1 MTLKQKSDGIYLD
14 DSFDDVMF
22 DSLIFD
28 CDGVLIDITKSY
40 DQTII
45 TTTKYILET
54 LAKITDSIDID
65 FKIIDGFK
73 STGGFNDE
81 VDLTYAAIL
90 SIIAAK
96 KLKKDQTEFIF
107 NVIKNSDST
116 GIKSV
121 ENFLKK
127 QIDISEI
134 IDGFKSTGGFNDEVD
149 LTYAS
154 ILSII
159 AAKKL
164 KKDQT
169 EFIFNVIKNSDSTG
183 IKSVEIFL
191 KKQTDISVIIDQ
203 LSYPGSHKEN
213 ILYQTFDQL
222 FYGPELYSKLFQNPS
237 KFSEPGLIEND
248 DVIFNDNL
256 SEKLQKKFGKQI
268 SMVTGR
274 GKESVRYSLKH
285 LLEKFDLTNSAF
297 LEDESR
303 DLAKPNPQA
312 LINSISGMNSKSC
325 LYVGDSMEDFLM
337 AKKSTILGYKTTFC
351 GIIGTSKNPQEKLKL
366 FEQNEA
372 ILVLDSIELLPKVL
386 NLE

>member
-1 MTLKQKSDGIYLD
+1 MTLKQKLEGIYLD
-14 DSFDDVMF
+14 DSFNHADI

-40 DQTII
+40 DQTIV
-45 TTTKYILET
+45 TTAKYVLET
-54 LAKITDSIDID
+54 LANIDDSIDID

-90 SIIAAK
+90 SIVAAK

-107 NVIKNSDST
+107 TVIKNSDST

-121 ENFLKK
+121 ENFLKN
-127 QIDISEI
+127 QVDISKI
-134 IDGFKSTGGFNDEVD
+134 VN
-149 LTYAS
+149 
-154 ILSII
+154 
-159 AAKKL
+159 
-164 KKDQT
+164 
-169 EFIFNVIKNSDSTG
+169 
-183 IKSVEIFL
+183 
-191 KKQTDISVIIDQ
+191 Q

-213 ILYQTFDQL
+213 VLYQIFDQL
-222 FYGPELYSKLFQNPS
+222 FYGPELYLKLFKNSS
-237 KFSEPGLIEND
+237 KFSDPGLIEND
-248 DVIFNDNL
+248 DVILDDEL
-256 SEKLQKKFGKQI
+256 CIKLQKKFGNQI

-274 GKESVRYSLKH
+274 GKESVSYSLKN
-285 LLEKFDLTNSAF
+285 LLQKFDLPHSVF

-312 LINSISGMNSKSC
+312 LVDSIHGMSSKSC
-325 LYVGDSMEDFLM
+325 LYVGDSMEDFIM
-337 AKKSTILGYKTTFC
+337 AKKATILGNKTTFC

-366 FEQNEA
+366 FEENGA
-372 ILVLDSIELLPKVL
+372 ILVLDSITLLPKVL

>member
-1 MTLKQKSDGIYLD
+1 MTLKQKSEGIYLD

-127 QIDISEI
+127 QINISEI
-134 IDGFKSTGGFNDEVD
+134 IG
-149 LTYAS
+149 
-154 ILSII
+154 
-159 AAKKL
+159 
-164 KKDQT
+164 
-169 EFIFNVIKNSDSTG
+169 
-183 IKSVEIFL
+183 
-191 KKQTDISVIIDQ
+191 Q

-222 FYGPELYSKLFQNPS
+222 FYGPELYSKLFQNSS
-237 KFSEPGLIEND
+237 KFSDPGLIEND

-285 LLEKFDLTNSAF
+285 LLEKFDLKNSVF

-337 AKKSTILGYKTTFC
+337 AKKSTILGYNTTFC